1 MTNNQIIAS
10 AAQELAENGIINYTG
25 RTFKITL
32 KDGSVEEYKETEPIH
47 TYQAWKSKGYQVK
60 RGEKSIATIRIW
72 KFTSKPGTIKAKN
85 DKGEDV
91 EVEANDDKMFMKDA
105 FFFKTSQVEKIE
117 K

>member
-1 MTNNQIIAS
+1 MTNNQIIANAS
-10 AAQELAENGIINYTG
+10 QELAENGIINYTG

-47 TYQAWKSKGYQVK
+47 TYQIWKAKGYQVK

-72 KFTSKPGTIKAKN
+72 KYAQKTGTMEAKN
-85 DKGEDV
+85 DKGETV
-91 EVEANDDKMFMKDA
+91 EVETDDSRMFMKDA
-105 FFFKTSQVEKIE
+105 YFFKSSQVEKIQ